1 MELTE
6 SPDGPDASDDDDEPP
21 PPPQAD
27 KKANRKQTSESF
39 SNFILWHPKILQKL
53 NIIYTNLC
61 FKLNYLKEVNIKKK
75 LISKILKLV
84 IRVTKRPKDK

>member
-6 SPDGPDASDDDDEPP
+6 SPDGPDTSDDDDDDDE

-39 SNFILWHPKILQKL
+39 SNFIICHSNKL
-53 NIIYTNLC
+53 
-61 FKLNYLKEVNIKKK
+61 
-75 LISKILKLV
+75 
-84 IRVTKRPKDK
+84 